1 MYDRFDLENAIV
13 DLSNISKD
21 LKLLGERLLDEGMD
35 EDEFSNVLIGLE
47 SLTNLRYDKAMD
59 VFESMLSNDLI
70 KEYNDDSDFEPQ
82 PSEIYK

>member
-70 KEYNDDSDFEPQ
+70 K
-82 PSEIYK
+82 

>member
-59 VFESMLSNDLI
+59 IFESMLSNDLI
-70 KEYNDDSDFEPQ
+70 K
-82 PSEIYK
+82 

>member
-59 VFESMLSNDLI
+59 IFESMLSNDLI
-70 KEYNDDSDFEPQ
+70 KGLNEESDFEPQ